1 MRMPCL
7 ALTAFVLA
15 SPALVA
21 ADQPAKPAAPAT
33 PAAGAKPAASAGPT
47 ITSFLKIRVPSAVSI
62 APSGAVYCR
71 DFPDGINQ
79 LYRRDA
85 GASLNSPMK
94 KLTDFKDGFAGY
106 SLSPDGKTLAISA
119 AIGGNENTNIWVMD
133 AATDK
138 LKEAL
143 QNPEVQFSVQAWLRD
158 SSGFIYRANDKSP
171 SDFYIYRYD
180 LKDGKS
186 TQLLAEKG
194 DWSVSDVTDD
204 ASRLLVSNYKSASD
218 SRAFELDVK
227 TGKLRDIS
235 ATPTGTESANSLSG
249 YLPGEKACF
258 LESDFKDG
266 MARLYVRDLSTDST
280 TPPTEA
286 LPASLNKFELDGASP
301 NQERTHF
308 AVALNEDGFG
318 SLHVFS
324 LSASGAGKEIALPT
338 IEKGLVFP
346 ADFRGTTLLY
356 SVSSA
361 NNAGLTYAVD
371 LAKPGEAKA
380 ITARVDSEQL
390 DLAQFRPA
398 ELVKY
403 KSFDGMEIPAFLYL
417 PANFKKGTPI
427 PFVVNYHGGPEGQ
440 HRPGFDRV
448 SQYLVSKGYGV
459 LQPNVRGSTGYGREF
474 QMADNYKNRIKSVK
488 DGVEGARWLVKE
500 GYSQNKKVAAYGGSY
515 GGFMSVAC
523 IIEGPDVFG
532 ASVDVV
538 GIVNMKTF
546 LEQTKGYRRALREA
560 EYGPLTDPE
569 FLKTVS
575 SIHRIDEIK
584 CPMMIA
590 HGLNDPRVPVGEAMQ
605 LAVALQKRGD
615 DPELLFFPD
624 EGHGF
629 AKLENRIIFNER
641 MVKFLDKH
649 IGAGGK

>member
-1 MRMPCL
+1 MRFERLFQPVVLL
-7 ALTAFVLA
+7 ALSGALIGAEPAKTAA
-15 SPALVA
+15 PA
-21 ADQPAKPAAPAT
+21 AKPASAS
-33 PAAGAKPAASAGPT
+33 AASAGPT
-47 ITSFLKIRVPSAVSI
+47 ITNFLKIRVPGGVSL
-62 APSGAVYCR
+62 APGGAVYCR

-94 KLTDFKDGFAGY
+94 KLTDFKDGLSGY
-106 SLSPDGKTLAISA
+106 SLSPDGKTIVLSA

-133 AATDK
+133 TATDK
-138 LKEAL
+138 ITPAL
-143 QNPEVQFSVQAWLRD
+143 QNTEVQFSVQAWLRD
-158 SSGFIYRANDKSP
+158 SSGFLYRANDKSP
-171 SDFYIYRYD
+171 SDFYLYRYD

-194 DWSVSDVTDD
+194 DWSVADITDD
-204 ASRLLVSNYKSASD
+204 GSRLLVANYRSVSD
-218 SRAFELDVK
+218 SRVFELDAK
-227 TGKLRDIS
+227 TGKMRDIS
-235 ATPTGTESANSLSG
+235 ATPAGTDSANSASG

-266 MARLYVRDLSTDST
+266 MTRLYVRDLSTDST

-286 LPASLNKFELDGASP
+286 LPAALNKFELDGASP
-301 NQERTHF
+301 NHERTHL
-308 AVALNEDGFG
+308 AAALNEDGFG

-324 LSASGAGKEIALPT
+324 IGEKGALNEIALPKV
-338 IEKGLVFP
+338 EKGLVFP
-346 ADFRGTTLLY
+346 ADFRGTTLAY
-356 SVSSA
+356 SVSNA
-361 NNAGLTYAVD
+361 NNAGITYAVD
-371 LAKPGEAKA
+371 LANPTEAKA
-380 ITARVDSEQL
+380 LTARVDSETL

-403 KSFDGMEIPAFLYL
+403 KSFDGLEIPAFLYL
-417 PANFKKGTPI
+417 PAGFKKGSPI

-459 LQPNVRGSTGYGREF
+459 LQPNVRGSTGYGRAF
-474 QMADNYKNRIKSVK
+474 HMMDNYKKRWDSVK
-488 DGVEGARWLVKE
+488 DGVEAARWLVKE
-500 GYSQNKKVAAYGGSY
+500 GYARPKKIAAYGGSY

-523 IIEGPDVFG
+523 VIEGKDVFG
-532 ASVDVV
+532 ASINVV

-560 EYGPLTDPE
+560 EYGPLTDPD

-575 SIHRIDEIK
+575 SIHRTDEIT

-649 IGAGGK
+649 IGAGSK

>member
-1 MRMPCL
+1 MRFERLFQPVALL
-7 ALTAFVLA
+7 AL
-15 SPALVA
+15 SGALIGA
-21 ADQPAKPAAPAT
+21 EPAKPAAPASKPA
-33 PAAGAKPAASAGPT
+33 PAAAASGGPT
-47 ITSFLKIRVPSAVSI
+47 ITNFLKIRVPGGVSL
-62 APSGAVYCR
+62 APGGAVYCR

-94 KLTDFKDGFAGY
+94 KLTDFKDGLSGY
-106 SLSPDGKTLAISA
+106 SLSPDGKTIVLSA

-133 AATDK
+133 TATDK
-138 LKEAL
+138 ITPTL

-158 SSGFIYRANDKSP
+158 SSGFVYRANDKSP
-171 SDFYIYRYD
+171 SDFYLYRYD

-186 TQLLAEKG
+186 TQLLGEKG
-194 DWSVSDVTDD
+194 DWSVADVTDD
-204 ASRLLVSNYKSASD
+204 GSRLLVSNYRSVSD
-218 SRAFELDVK
+218 SRVFELDAK

-235 ATPTGTESANSLSG
+235 ATPAGTDSANGASG

-266 MARLYVRDLSTDST
+266 MSRLYVRDLSTDST

-286 LPASLNKFELDGASP
+286 LPAALNKFELDGASP
-301 NQERTHF
+301 NHERTHL

-324 LSASGAGKEIALPT
+324 IGDKGALKEITLPK

-346 ADFRGTTLLY
+346 ADFRGTTLAY
-356 SVSSA
+356 SVSNA
-361 NNAGLTYAVD
+361 NNAGITYAVD
-371 LAKPGEAKA
+371 LANPTEAKPL
-380 ITARVDSEQL
+380 TARVDSEAL

-403 KSFDGMEIPAFLYL
+403 KSFDGVEIPAFLYL
-417 PANFKKGTPI
+417 PAGFKKGTPV
-427 PFVVNYHGGPEGQ
+427 PFVINYHGGPEGQ

-459 LQPNVRGSTGYGREF
+459 LQPNVRGSTGYGRAF
-474 QMADNYKNRIKSVK
+474 HMMDNYKKRWDSVK
-488 DGVEGARWLVKE
+488 DGVEAARWLVKE
-500 GYSQNKKVAAYGGSY
+500 GYARNKKVAAYGGSY

-523 IIEGPDVFG
+523 VIEGQDVFG
-532 ASVDVV
+532 ASIDVV

-560 EYGPLTDPE
+560 EYGPLTDPD

-575 SIHRIDEIK
+575 SIHRTDEIK

-649 IGAGGK
+649 IGAGSK